1 MGQIPTNRK
10 IKIIQRNK
18 RAYNDFEIL
27 QKFEAGIVLTGSEVK
42 ALRQGKCSIQD
53 AYCLP
58 EQKSTKDK
66 FCKDP
71 FALEMNIINL
81 HIGKY
86 DQSSE
91 QYHYPRRE
99 RKLLLHKEEIIRLKS
114 AIEQK
119 GLALIPLS
127 IYFSGPFVKLEL
139 ALVKAKKKYDK
150 REEIKKKDLQKQISR
165 NVKL

>member
-1 MGQIPTNRK
+1 MGQIPQNRK

-18 RAYNDFEIL
+18 RAYSDFEIL
-27 QKFEAGIVLTGSEVK
+27 QKFEAGIVLKGSEVK

-58 EQKSTKDK
+58 EQKSAKK
-66 FCKDP
+66 FCEDP

-114 AIEQK
+114 VIEQK